1 MDFHADKPIYQQIV
15 DYAFARVLSGEW
27 KAGEKVPSV
36 RELAALMTVNTH
48 TVLKA
53 FEFLQS
59 HGIIAPRR
67 GMGFY
72 LTDDA
77 PQRIAATRREDFFS
91 STVPALAEE
100 MRLLGITPDQL
111 LEALAATTATVHN

>member
-1 MDFHADKPIYQQIV
+1 MEFKSERPIYRQIA
-15 DYAFARVLSGEW
+15 DYCFARIL
-27 KAGEKVPSV
+27 AGDWPPGSRIPSV
-36 RELAALMTVNTH
+36 RELAVMMTVNTH

-53 FEFLQS
+53 FEFLQA

-67 GMGFY
+67 GMGFF

-77 PQRIAATRREDFFS
+77 PQRIAATRREEFFS

-100 MRLLGITPDQL
+100 MRLLGITTAEL
-111 LEALAATTATVHN
+111 LAALPAASDD